1 MINME
6 DMVYTP
12 NGVLARA
19 VRPRCETLFPSD
31 ATPIFLV

>member
-12 NGVLARA
+12 GGMLARA
-19 VRPRCETLFPSD
+19 LRPRCETPFPSD
-31 ATPIFLV
+31 AAPIFLV